1 VVVRLR
7 GASDVMDS
15 IKQLWT
21 DVSFFEVLLVL
32 EDLEGFKIGVLKE
45 PTLVK
50 TIECLRQVD
59 SSKRHDVS
67 R

>member
-1 VVVRLR
+1 
-7 GASDVMDS
+7 MDS

-21 DVSFFEVLLVL
+21 NVGFFEVLLVL

-45 PTLVK
+45 PALVK